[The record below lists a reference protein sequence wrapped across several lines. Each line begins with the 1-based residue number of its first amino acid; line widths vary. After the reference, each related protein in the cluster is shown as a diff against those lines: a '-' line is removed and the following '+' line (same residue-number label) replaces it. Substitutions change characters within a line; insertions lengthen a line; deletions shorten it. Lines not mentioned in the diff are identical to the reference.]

1 MGQFKP
7 MVKMMTTEPTVELK
21 LKKGGHVNMKKGG
34 KAEAGHKKMAMG
46 GGAMDMMTG
55 TPALVGRPAVNAPVR
70 APMKP
75 SMSSRRKAMMA
86 KKPAMAMP
94 PMKEGGESKKTHM
107 AEMSKMKGL
116 EKELKSH
123 ESKPASKGHKG
134 LKTGGVALGNAGG
147 YKKGG
152 DVKMAKGGVAGNGI
166 INTEKQGGKY
176 RDTLMHTA
184 EYTGKSNGK
193 TGDVKM
199 GNGGGYKDGGMTMVE
214 KGGKMVPDFAAD
226 GKGKM
231 KKGGMM
237 GGGMMGYKTGGVALG
252 NAGGFKAGGKTSK
265 KAYAAGGTVNSGRPV
280 AMPQGAKKPS
290 SPVSIDQLS
299 GTFKKG
305 GKVTPA
311 QGRLM
316 KNFASENKTAMK
328 QAKAQSNEVYS
339 KYGNMKMAEGGST
352 DMSKGAYDASKKHS
366 RELEDALNPLSMIKE
381 LYGKARNAVRG
392 EGSVNDVERNA
403 MQRLM
408 EEGKRS
414 GASSMDAQKLRDAM
428 MKSGRSQRDI
438 DSLMRGQGAITETER
453 SVTVSPAGKKRGG
466 RAC

>member
-34 KAEAGHKKMAMG
+34 KAESGHKKMAMG
-46 GGAMDMMTG
+46 GGAMDALAG
-55 TPALVGRPAVNAPVR
+55 TPALIGRPAVNAPVR
-70 APMKP
+70 APGKP
-75 SMSSRRKAMMA
+75 SMASRRKAMMP

-166 INTEKQGGKY
+166 INTENQGGKY

-184 EYTGKSNGK
+184 EYTGKSSGK

-199 GNGGGYKDGGMTMVE
+199 GNGG
-214 KGGKMVPDFAAD
+214 
-226 GKGKM
+226 
-231 KKGGMM
+231 
-237 GGGMMGYKTGGVALG
+237 GYKTGGVALG

-290 SPVSIDQLS
+290 TPVSINQLS

-311 QGRLM
+311 EGRLM
-316 KNFASENKTAMK
+316 KNFAAENKTAMK

-339 KYGNMKMAEGGST
+339 KYQKMQKGGSPT
-352 DMSKGAYDASKKHS
+352 PDESFFDKNKVDPKSASDKAS
-366 RELEDALNPLSMIKE
+366 RELEEALNPLSMVKE
-381 LYGKARNAVRG
+381 LAGKAKDYFMPKADIRKP
-392 EGSVNDVERNA
+392 ESVTKTKE
-403 MQRLM
+403 
-408 EEGKRS
+408 
-414 GASSMDAQKLRDAM
+414 
-428 MKSGRSQRDI
+428 
-438 DSLMRGQGAITETER
+438 
-453 SVTVSPAGKKRGG
+453 SVTVTPAGKKRGG

>member
-1 MGQFKP
+1 
-7 MVKMMTTEPTVELK
+7 
-21 LKKGGHVNMKKGG
+21 
-34 KAEAGHKKMAMG
+34 
-46 GGAMDMMTG
+46 
-55 TPALVGRPAVNAPVR
+55 
-70 APMKP
+70 
-75 SMSSRRKAMMA
+75 
-86 KKPAMAMP
+86 
-94 PMKEGGESKKTHM
+94 MKEGGESKKTHM

-184 EYTGKSNGK
+184 EYTGKSSGK

-199 GNGGGYKDGGMTMVE
+199 GNGG
-214 KGGKMVPDFAAD
+214 
-226 GKGKM
+226 
-231 KKGGMM
+231 
-237 GGGMMGYKTGGVALG
+237 GYKTGGVALG

-311 QGRLM
+311 EGRLM
-316 KNFASENKTAMK
+316 KNFGSENKTAMK

-339 KYGNMKMAEGGST
+339 KYGNMKMQSGGRASGEGAVSDRERKIYDDLSKESNDLLYRYPEGTSMDDVLSGKGSRNKSLPLAKGDERT
-352 DMSKGAYDASKKHS
+352 YNDLLYRFPKGAKMPKGI
-366 RELEDALNPLSMIKE
+366 EGALKGM
-381 LYGKARNAVRG
+381 
-392 EGSVNDVERNA
+392 GSV
-403 MQRLM
+403 
-408 EEGKRS
+408 
-414 GASSMDAQKLRDAM
+414 
-428 MKSGRSQRDI
+428 
-438 DSLMRGQGAITETER
+438 TETEK
-453 SVTVSPAGKKRGG
+453 SITVSPAGKKRGG

>member
-46 GGAMDMMTG
+46 GGAMDMMMG

-70 APMKP
+70 APGKP
-75 SMSSRRKAMMA
+75 SMASRRKAMMA
-86 KKPAMAMP
+86 KKPAMKSASQMAMP
-94 PMKEGGESKKTHM
+94 PMKEGGESKATHK

-176 RDTLMHTA
+176 RDTMMHTA
-184 EYTGKSNGK
+184 EYTGKSSGK

-199 GNGGGYKDGGMTMVE
+199 GNGGGYKDGGMPMVE
-214 KGGKMVPDFAAD
+214 KDGKMVPSFAAD

-265 KAYAAGGTVNSGRPV
+265 KAYATGGTVNSGKPV

-290 SPVSIDQLS
+290 SPVAINQLS
-299 GTFKKG
+299 GTFKRG

-311 QGRLM
+311 EGRLM

-339 KYGNMKMAEGGST
+339 KYQKMKDGGSPT
-352 DMSKGAYDASKKHS
+352 PDERFFDKNKVDPKSVSDKAS
-366 RELEDALNPLSMIKE
+366 RELEDAMNPLSMVKE
-381 LYGKARNAVRG
+381 LAGKAKNYFMPK
-392 EGSVNDVERNA
+392 GSESVTKTKE
-403 MQRLM
+403 
-408 EEGKRS
+408 
-414 GASSMDAQKLRDAM
+414 
-428 MKSGRSQRDI
+428 
-438 DSLMRGQGAITETER
+438 
-453 SVTVSPAGKKRGG
+453 SVTVTPAGKKRGG

>member
-34 KAEAGHKKMAMG
+34 KAESGHKKMAMG
-46 GGAMDMMTG
+46 GGAMDMMSG

-75 SMSSRRKAMMA
+75 SMASRRKAMMP
-86 KKPAMAMP
+86 KKPAAPMAMP

-184 EYTGKSNGK
+184 EYTGKSSGK
-193 TGDVKM
+193 TGDVKN
-199 GNGGGYKDGGMTMVE
+199 GNGG
-214 KGGKMVPDFAAD
+214 
-226 GKGKM
+226 
-231 KKGGMM
+231 
-237 GGGMMGYKTGGVALG
+237 GYKTGGVALG

-265 KAYAAGGTVNSGRPV
+265 KAYAAGGTVNSGKPV
-280 AMPQGAKKPS
+280 AMAQGAKKPS
-290 SPVSIDQLS
+290 SPVSINQLS

-311 QGRLM
+311 EGRLM
-316 KNFASENKTAMK
+316 KNYAAENKTAMK

-339 KYGNMKMAEGGST
+339 KYQKMQKGGSPT
-352 DMSKGAYDASKKHS
+352 PNESFFDKNKVDPKSASDKAS
-366 RELEDALNPLSMIKE
+366 RELEEAMNPLSMVKE
-381 LYGKARNAVRG
+381 LAGKAKNYFMPKAD
-392 EGSVNDVERNA
+392 SVTKTKE
-403 MQRLM
+403 
-408 EEGKRS
+408 
-414 GASSMDAQKLRDAM
+414 
-428 MKSGRSQRDI
+428 
-438 DSLMRGQGAITETER
+438 
-453 SVTVSPAGKKRGG
+453 SVTVTPAGKKRGG

>member
-46 GGAMDMMTG
+46 GGALDMMSG

-70 APMKP
+70 APGKP
-75 SMSSRRKAMMA
+75 SMASRRKAMMP

-94 PMKEGGESKKTHM
+94 PMKEGGESKATHK

-147 YKKGG
+147 FKKGG
-152 DVKMAKGGVAGNGI
+152 MATGGV
-166 INTEKQGGKY
+166 K
-176 RDTLMHTA
+176 L
-184 EYTGKSNGK
+184 
-193 TGDVKM
+193 
-199 GNGGGYKDGGMTMVE
+199 GNGGGYKDGGMSMVE
-214 KGGKMVPDFAAD
+214 KDGKMVPDFAAD

-231 KKGGMM
+231 KM
-237 GGGMMGYKTGGVALG
+237 GGKACATGGVTLG

-265 KAYAAGGTVNSGRPV
+265 KAFAAGGTVNSGKPV

-290 SPVSIDQLS
+290 APVSINRYA

-311 QGRLM
+311 EGNLM
-316 KNFASENKTAMK
+316 KAFGSENKTAMK
-328 QAKAQSNEVYS
+328 QAKAQSNDVYS
-339 KYGNMKMAEGGST
+339 KYQKMQSGGSPT
-352 DMSKGAYDASKKHS
+352 PDERFFDKNKVDPKSVSDKAS
-366 RELEDALNPLSMIKE
+366 RELEEAMNPLSMVKE
-381 LYGKARNAVRG
+381 LYGKAR
-392 EGSVNDVERNA
+392 
-403 MQRLM
+403 
-408 EEGKRS
+408 
-414 GASSMDAQKLRDAM
+414 DAF
-428 MKSGRSQRDI
+428 
-438 DSLMRGQGAITETER
+438 RGQGSMSDKEKIMPSSTKGQGAVTKTEK
-453 SVTVSPAGKKRGG
+453 SITVSPASKKRGG

>member
-7 MVKMMTTEPTVELK
+7 MVKMETTEPSVELK

-46 GGAMDMMTG
+46 GGAMDMMSG
-55 TPALVGRPAVNAPVR
+55 TPALIGRPAVNAPVR

-75 SMSSRRKAMMA
+75 SMSSRRKAMMP
-86 KKPAMAMP
+86 KKPAAAPMAMP
-94 PMKEGGESKKTHM
+94 PMKKGGKAEGGESKATHK

-147 YKKGG
+147 
-152 DVKMAKGGVAGNGI
+152 
-166 INTEKQGGKY
+166 
-176 RDTLMHTA
+176 
-184 EYTGKSNGK
+184 
-193 TGDVKM
+193 
-199 GNGGGYKDGGMTMVE
+199 
-214 KGGKMVPDFAAD
+214 F
-226 GKGKM
+226 
-231 KKGGMM
+231 KKGGMAT
-237 GGGMMGYKTGGVALG
+237 GGVKLGNGGGYKTGGVALG
-252 NAGGFKAGGKTSK
+252 NAGGFKHGGKTSK
-265 KAYAAGGTVNSGRPV
+265 KAYATGGTVNSGKPV

-290 SPVSIDQLS
+290 SPVSINELS

-311 QGRLM
+311 EGRLM

-339 KYGNMKMAEGGST
+339 KYGNMKMSGGGATSDKEM
-352 DMSKGAYDASKKHS
+352 DMSKGAYDAHYAREKAENEADSKMVK
-366 RELEDALNPLSMIKE
+366 DALMYLPRQAKKGMGAITDEVLMQASRVAPNLLPKLKE
-381 LYGKARNAVRG
+381 LRGK
-392 EGSVNDVERNA
+392 
-403 MQRLM
+403 
-408 EEGKRS
+408 
-414 GASSMDAQKLRDAM
+414 
-428 MKSGRSQRDI
+428 
-438 DSLMRGQGAITETER
+438 GQGSITETEK